1 MTSGRRPE
9 GMLGLRGELAAIG
22 HNVLLHAE
30 PAQPLCQKKPVTW
43 DVTRGTPSPGLAL
56 RVPGLTEVPPLLW
69 RALPFLAVSEPAN
82 ERVEWDR

>member
-9 GMLGLRGELAAIG
+9 GMLGLRGGLAAIG

-43 DVTRGTPSPGLAL
+43 DVTRGTPSPGLEL
-56 RVPGLTEVPPLLW
+56 RVPGLTEVPPVVA
-69 RALPFLAVSEPAN
+69 RTSFLAVSEPAN